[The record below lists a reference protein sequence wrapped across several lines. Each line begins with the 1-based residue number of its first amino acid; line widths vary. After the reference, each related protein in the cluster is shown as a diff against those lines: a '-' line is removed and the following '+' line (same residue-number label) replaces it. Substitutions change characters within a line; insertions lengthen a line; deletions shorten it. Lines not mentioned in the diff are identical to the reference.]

1 MIVYG
6 ELLIIEN
13 MVIGAVLLSI
23 TGRICGGSNFTS
35 NKTGRQTNRLYTMFR
50 LALASAM
57 CGIFSLVIF
66 LDAKPPLMLLMEAFF
81 ALAVCLVAFGKE
93 QRDKTAGCSGRRML
107 LLIPWRRSLV
117 FVLVTYFMGGI
128 TMGLLLVTRH
138 RGIYTAVGIYT
149 GDMKAAM
156 LALFIWLG
164 YMTAIQVIKTVR
176 KRKLYTEH
184 SYEVRIVCMGAG
196 ITAKAFLDTGNRLK
210 EPLSGRPVAIASE
223 DLWEKMQSCGA
234 LHEERFSL
242 VPYETVGSKGVLE
255 AIRTDYIDIGGRRI
269 KGSFIARKSGH
280 FLIGNG
286 MKRRSM
292 QASAGYDLIIPAEMA
307 DIGIE

>member
-23 TGRICGGSNFTS
+23 TGRICGRSNFTS

-50 LALASAM
+50 LALASTM

-81 ALAVCLVAFGKE
+81 ALAVCLVAFGKK

-107 LLIPWRRSLV
+107 LLIPWRRALV

-255 AIRTDYIDIGGRRI
+255 AIRTDYIDMGGRRI

-292 QASAGYDLIIPAEMA
+292 HAGTGYDLIIPAEMA

>member
-23 TGRICGGSNFTS
+23 TGRICGRSNFTG
-35 NKTGRQTNRLYTMFR
+35 NKTGKQTNRLYTTLR
-50 LALASAM
+50 LTAASAM

-66 LDAKPPLMLLMEAFF
+66 LDAKMPLMLLMEAFF

-93 QRDKTAGCSGRRML
+93 HRYKTAGCSVRRVL
-107 LLIPWRRSLV
+107 LLIPWHRALV
-117 FVLVTYFMGGI
+117 FILVTYFMGGI
-128 TMGLLLVTRH
+128 TMGLLLVNRH
-138 RGIYTAVGIYT
+138 QGMYTAVGIYT
-149 GDMKAAM
+149 GDMKAAL

-164 YMTAIQVIKTVR
+164 YMTAIQIIKTV
-176 KRKLYTEH
+176 KKEKLYTEH
-184 SYEVRIVCMGAG
+184 SYEVRIVCMGVRV
-196 ITAKAFLDTGNRLK
+196 TAKAFLDTGNRLK
-210 EPLSGRPVAIASE
+210 EPLSGKPVAIASE

-234 LHEERFSL
+234 VHEERFSL

-255 AIRTDYIDIGGRRI
+255 AIRTDYIDIDGRRI
-269 KGSFIARKSGH
+269 KGSFIARKKGH
-280 FLIGNG
+280 FLIGND
-286 MKRRSM
+286 MKRCSM
-292 QASAGYDLIIPAEMA
+292 QASADYDLIIPAEMA

>member
-6 ELLIIEN
+6 ELIIIEN

-23 TGRICGGSNFTS
+23 TGRICGSSCFAG
-35 NKTGRQTNRLYTMFR
+35 NKTGEQTNRLYAMLR
-50 LALASAM
+50 LAAASIM

-66 LDAKPPLMLLMEAFF
+66 LDVKPPLMLLMEAFF
-81 ALAVCLVAFGKE
+81 ALAVCLVAFGKGHSH
-93 QRDKTAGCSGRRML
+93 KNAGCSGRRMIL
-107 LLIPWRRSLV
+107 FLPWRRALV
-117 FVLVTYFMGGI
+117 FIIVTYFMGGI

-138 RGIYTAVGIYT
+138 QGIYTAVGIYT
-149 GDMKAAM
+149 GDMKAAL

-164 YMTAIQVIKTVR
+164 YMTAIQIIKTV
-176 KRKLYTEH
+176 KKEKLYTEY
-184 SYEVRIVCMGAG
+184 SYEVRIVCMGVR

-223 DLWEKMQSCGA
+223 GLWEKMQSCGA

-255 AIRTDYIDIGGRRI
+255 AVRADYIDVGGRRI
-269 KGSFIARKSGH
+269 KGSFIARKSGQ
-280 FLIGNG
+280 FLIGND
-286 MKRRSM
+286 MKRCSM
-292 QASAGYDLIIPAEMA
+292 QASADYDLIIPAEMT
-307 DIGIE
+307 GTGVE